1 MSFPKITINNYNKSN
16 NYHLR
21 KLELKIIN
29 PKYKIQS
36 KKMNHNF
43 TSNNSLNYNN
53 YVKQKALPMKFKLYN
68 IVLPILGNSKKD
80 ENINISK
87 STNNKFKKN
96 IRKGIEIYNY
106 YHPWINNSY
115 NNYEIN
121 EFMSNC
127 YDITK
132 IDAPNNDENKYR
144 INESK
149 LTNKLLR
156 DVEKHYKI
164 ANIFQRTKLKNIK
177 SNNIRIKINKQDLIE
192 NNILSKRRHNR
203 NIDNLIYN
211 DYNNF
216 KFYNPINK
224 DNKRNKT
231 NSLENTYSSLSNK
244 NINKEDLYKKDSRFK
259 DFLSL
264 KKLQKPSSSLNT
276 SYSPKINNNINEL
289 NEDCKEKIFS
299 NRSVEIDNSPSIKN
313 EYKTIKIKKL
323 MKNTINDKYKEEKNN
338 RIEKIKSNLLFKKN
352 ITFSTLFPNSE
363 TQRQINK
370 SNLIKKPIKII
381 FQ

>member
-96 IRKGIEIYNY
+96 IRKGIELYNY

-115 NNYEIN
+115 NNHEIN
-121 EFMSNC
+121 AFMSNC

-132 IDAPNNDENKYR
+132 IDVPNNDENKYR

-177 SNNIRIKINKQDLIE
+177 SNKVKIKNNRKDLIE
-192 NNILSKRRHNR
+192 DNNVIFSNR
-203 NIDNLIYN
+203 DNKINNLIYN
-211 DYNNF
+211 EYNNF
-216 KFYNPINK
+216 KFYKSINK
-224 DNKRNKT
+224 ENKSH
-231 NSLENTYSSLSNK
+231 SLENTYLSLSNK
-244 NINKEDLYKKDSRFK
+244 NINEENLYKKDSRFK
-259 DFLSL
+259 DFISL
-264 KKLQKPSSSLNT
+264 KKIQKPSSSLNT
-276 SYSPKINNNINEL
+276 SYSRNNNINE
-289 NEDCKEKIFS
+289 KSKAKILS
-299 NRSVEIDNSPSIKN
+299 YRSEEIDNNLSIKN

-323 MKNTINDKYKEEKNN
+323 IKNTINDKYKEEKNN

-352 ITFSTLFPNSE
+352 ITFSTLCPNSE
-363 TQRQINK
+363 TQRQINN
-370 SNLIKKPIKII
+370 SNLIKNPIKII